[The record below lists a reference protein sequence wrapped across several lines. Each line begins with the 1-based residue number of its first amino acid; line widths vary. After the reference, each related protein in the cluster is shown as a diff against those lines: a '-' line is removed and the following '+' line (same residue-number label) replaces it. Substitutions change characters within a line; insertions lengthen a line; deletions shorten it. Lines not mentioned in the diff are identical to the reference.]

1 MQFEGIIRKGMFV
14 KGKHQDLKMYSI
26 LREDFN

>member
-1 MQFEGIIRKGMFV
+1 MFLEGILRKGIFI

-26 LREDFN
+26 LKEKI